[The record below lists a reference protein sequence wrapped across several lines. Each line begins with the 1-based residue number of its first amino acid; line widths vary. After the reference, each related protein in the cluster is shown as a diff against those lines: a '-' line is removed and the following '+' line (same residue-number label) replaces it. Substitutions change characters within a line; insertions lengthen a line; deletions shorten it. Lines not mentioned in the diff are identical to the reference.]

1 MGQAFVQCGTFV
13 KFVYL
18 LFSSFK
24 GLKAARQGGYWFFS
38 FKKNEKKKTKRKLKQ
53 LQAQLCIGF
62 WWSNFSS
69 WWIQDTMCY
78 YLLPLFPASQ
88 PASAKCIFTPLNSN
102 VILGGCCCCCRIDT
116 YPQPHDHHQH
126 NRPLIHGT
134 DKLKMSVGLDL
145 SFHILE
151 VVIDQPK
158 IIRRRSIIL
167 GRRSK

>member
-1 MGQAFVQCGTFV
+1 MIFFP
-13 KFVYL
+13 
-18 LFSSFK
+18 
-24 GLKAARQGGYWFFS
+24 LK
-38 FKKNEKKKTKRKLKQ
+38 KRKKENREKTETTSGPIMYRFLVIQ
-53 LQAQLCIGF
+53 FFFLMNSRHHVLLLVAT
-62 WWSNFSS
+62 FS
-69 WWIQDTMCY
+69 C
-78 YLLPLFPASQ
+78 Q

-116 YPQPHDHHQH
+116 YPPPPHHHQH